1 MAETPCKHEARSG
14 CALANG
20 LEILGDRWTILLI
33 RDLMFTNK
41 KEFSHFMQSGE
52 GISTNILT
60 ERLNRLQ
67 QYKLVNK
74 LAHPSHGKK
83 FIYELTERGQ
93 ALAPVIIEL
102 ALWSHHT
109 VADTFIPDNLYQMM
123 IHDKAGLYE
132 KIHNNE
138 PIVIIDLKK

>member
-1 MAETPCKHEARSG
+1 MSEPPYKHEARSG

-41 KEFSHFMQSGE
+41 EEFGHFMQSGE

-60 ERLNRLQ
+60 DRLNRLQ

-83 FIYELTERGQ
+83 YIYELTERGQ
-93 ALAPVIIEL
+93 ALAPLLIEL
-102 ALWSHHT
+102 ALWAHHHVT
-109 VADTFIPDNLYQMM
+109 DTLIPDKLYQMM
-123 IHDKAGLYE
+123 INDKAGLYE
-132 KIHNNE
+132 RVRNKE